1 MAVRHRFPQDT
12 VILRCDNAIT
22 IRPQNSTSRAT
33 GNGFSCASV
42 VLNNTG
48 FGLTPGTPVDL
59 AATSGLPLQT
69 ISQALIPRLG
79 LLYRQ
84 LMIRSHPE

>member
-1 MAVRHRFPQDT
+1 
-12 VILRCDNAIT
+12 
-22 IRPQNSTSRAT
+22 
-33 GNGFSCASV
+33 V